1 MFDTFTVITIIVT
14 FLFAGTVKGVIG
26 LGLAIISLGLLTM
39 TIGLQ
44 EAMGLLIVPSFV
56 TNFWQAIVG
65 GFGFLTDRFPNPK
78 LNIHEIDVENKTTK
92 FNDKVK
98 IPLKKKNNSYKMIKT
113 NM

>member
-44 EAMGLLIVPSFV
+44 EAMVIFGKQLLE
-56 TNFWQAIVG
+56 G
-65 GFGFLTDRFPNPK
+65 M
-78 LNIHEIDVENKTTK
+78 
-92 FNDKVK
+92 
-98 IPLKKKNNSYKMIKT
+98 LKRL
-113 NM
+113 